1 MTLPSLLSA
10 SHYAFHGP
18 GPHLSW
24 TQSHQCQPWPSD
36 IPIARVAGSLLL
48 TPGLIQ
54 TYCLEF
60 PVAHGTSGVQSCY
73 HPALPCSPPLWAS
86 TPPSWSHPQLL
97 VPSLRELPAH
107 RAPWQPPQAT
117 WSSGTSSWGMATRQ
131 PHEAPHGHRAPVGRS
146 ARKDRTQPCWLPACP
161 LCPLRPWLPAP
172 DGLPHLVSIDSR
184 VDLPPSSGNTAI
196 PVSVGLFTTLAH
208 IVLPEKLPTA
218 PQTAQL
224 FLQHTF
230 WCYSPPDSI
239 INEQVPRFTA
249 RYWGE
254 LMGLP
259 QWPTLL
265 SPAWP
270 TLAATLGSRLPFPQG
285 AALLLLLPGNA

>member
-1 MTLPSLLSA
+1 MLSMA
-10 SHYAFHGP
+10 QHTIEAEPRAISVSP
-18 GPHLSW
+18 GPSV
-24 TQSHQCQPWPSD
+24 C
-36 IPIARVAGSLLL
+36 VAGSLLL

-60 PVAHGTSGVQSCY
+60 PVAHRTSGVQSCY

-86 TPPSWSHPQLL
+86 TPPSWSHPQVL

-117 WSSGTSSWGMATRQ
+117 WSSGTSSWDLATRQ
-131 PHEAPHGHRAPVGRS
+131 PHEAPHGHRAPVGWS
-146 ARKDRTQPCWLPACP
+146 ARKGRTQTCWLPACP

-172 DGLPHLVSIDSR
+172 DGLPHLVSTDFKGRPAPLIGKHCH
-184 VDLPPSSGNTAI
+184 PGECGP
-196 PVSVGLFTTLAH
+196 FHYLAH

-218 PQTAQL
+218 PQTAQH

-230 WCYSPPDSI
+230 WCYRPPDSI

-249 RYWGE
+249 RYWRE

-259 QWPTLL
+259 QWPTHL

-270 TLAATLGSRLPFPQG
+270 TLVATLASWFPLPTGSSSAL
-285 AALLLLLPGNA
+285 AAAW